1 MSIEYPTSD
10 LQIDLKGA
18 WNEEKYGKV
27 IDLHHSEAISNLFT
41 TKIIAYMP
49 NPSKEADINKLN
61 NKEISLQIKTKEHN
75 EDKSQGR
82 RFISG
87 LVSSVRRIHYA
98 PIPQGKMHN
107 KYNYTQDKLLYS
119 KTAIANPTNFP
130 IHTFAKSLNT
140 SGSLLTQYSL
150 NYLAQ
155 NSFNPISIVNKYASS
170 HFCYELTIQP
180 KLHLLGLR
188 KGPNRIFFKDE
199 GINIIDDVIKV
210 VLDQHCIQYELSIE
224 GQSDMKAKS
233 CVQYNETDLQFV
245 ERLLTSNNLCYFFT
259 HEENKHMMIITN
271 KENSFPKIEKKIK
284 HGSEIAHQT
293 TDCFHEVNLIYN
305 NVPTKF
311 NTSVIAYEP
320 SYDFDNKIETKDHES
335 PHESMDQELNLKSES
350 TNYQAEK
357 AEASKIEQDVKTRAR
372 VEQVF
377 AQVLTAQLGSAPDTI
392 AGGIIAL
399 DGKAFEKYEDKE
411 YLVYQTN
418 IHINLEEK
426 SLSQD
431 SPTNVSYISN
441 TALQANDFK
450 SISQK
455 KDVVTQMVIE
465 QEIIAIKKNSLC
477 TPFLGIEPRYT
488 PIGDHPAIVVDN
500 KDGTS
505 EEKDP
510 KLEKEYVYV
519 KLLLWNQ
526 EQAITKA
533 FLYSSQTSFS
543 IPRPGTPVSVRF
555 VQNTKGE
562 DIAFISN
569 VMYPAP
575 YFQTEEE
582 LTKTLYAT
590 YYNRKV
596 EMDYNSIAYQDKK
609 DKQEITVEARKDL
622 KEYVRERHVEM
633 IGAEDKQE
641 ENKVDHADRESLYSE
656 SEAKDND
663 KKVFILK
670 KGDHRLYIK
679 EGNSESKLKKG
690 DRKYTLEEGS
700 DFLTL
705 NKGNITISV
714 KDGSISIDSSKD
726 ITFTSKAKITLDA
739 KGGIELTTIKDVNV
753 NGQNINSTAKV
764 KQTLEGVQIAVNGSA
779 MTDIKGG
786 IIGLN
791 K

>member
-1 MSIEYPTSD
+1 MSIEYITSD

-18 WNEEKYGKV
+18 WNEEKHGKV
-27 IDLHHSEAISNLFT
+27 IDFYHSEAISNLFT
-41 TKIIAYMP
+41 TKIILYMP
-49 NPSKEADINKLN
+49 DPSKEADISKLN
-61 NKEISLQIKTKEHN
+61 NKDISLQIKTKEHN
-75 EDKSQGR
+75 EDKLQDR

-87 LVSSVRRIHYA
+87 VVSSVRRIHYA
-98 PIPQGKMHN
+98 PIAQGKRNHFSGQRLGAPTPSNLSMHAMA
-107 KYNYTQDKLLYS
+107 QG
-119 KTAIANPTNFP
+119 
-130 IHTFAKSLNT
+130 LNT
-140 SGSLLTQYSL
+140 GMSLLTQYGL
-150 NYLAQ
+150 NYLSNA
-155 NSFNPISIVNKYASS
+155 SFGPKSTFNKYSSS
-170 HFCYELTIQP
+170 HFCYELTVQP

-210 VLDQHCIQYELSIE
+210 VLDEHSVQHEFLIE
-224 GQSDMKAKS
+224 GQSDMKVKS

-245 ERLLTSNNLCYFFT
+245 ERLLTINNLCYFFN
-259 HEENKHMMIITN
+259 HEENKHTMLITN
-271 KENSFPKIEKKIK
+271 KENSFPKVAKKIK
-284 HGSEIAHQT
+284 HGSEMAHHT
-293 TDCFHEVNLIYN
+293 TDCFHEINLVYN

-311 NTSVIAYEP
+311 NTSVIAYET
-320 SYDFDNKIETKDHES
+320 SYDFENKIETKDHDS
-335 PHESMDQELNLKSES
+335 QHERMDQELSLKSES
-350 TNYQAEK
+350 NNYQAEK
-357 AEASKIEQDVKTRAR
+357 AEASKIEQDVKARAR
-372 VEQVF
+372 VEQAF
-377 AQVLTAQLGSAPDTI
+377 AQVLIAQLGSAPDTY
-392 AGGIIAL
+392 AGSIISL

-426 SLSQD
+426 ILSQD
-431 SPTNVSYISN
+431 KPNNVAEYANNILNIASQTKPTSEVIH
-441 TALQANDFK
+441 K
-450 SISQK
+450 K
-455 KDVVTQMVIE
+455 KDVITYMAIE
-465 QEIIAIKKNSLC
+465 QNMIAIKKNALC
-477 TPFLGIEPRYT
+477 TPMLGIEPRYA

-500 KDGTS
+500 KDGS
-505 EEKDP
+505 ADEKDP
-510 KLEKEYVYV
+510 KLQKEYVYV
-519 KLLLWNQ
+519 KMLLWDQ
-526 EQAITKA
+526 EHAVTKA
-533 FLYSSQTSFS
+533 FLYSAQTSFS

-562 DIAFISN
+562 DMAFISN

-575 YFQTEEE
+575 YFQSEDE

-622 KEYVRERHVEM
+622 KEYIRSRHVEM

-641 ENKVDHADRESLYSE
+641 EAKVDHADRNSLYSE
-656 SEAKDND
+656 SEAKDDD

-670 KGDHRLYIK
+670 KGNHRLYIQ
-679 EGNSESKLKKG
+679 EGDSEAKIKKG
-690 DRKYTLEEGS
+690 DRKYTLEEGN

-714 KDGSISIDSSKD
+714 SDGSISIDSSKD
-726 ITFTSKAKITLDA
+726 ITLTSKAKIILDA
-739 KGGIELTTIKDVNV
+739 QGGIDLNSMNDVSI
-753 NGQNINSTAKV
+753 NGKNITSTAKV
-764 KQTLEGVQIAVNGSA
+764 KQSLEGVQIAVNGSA

>member
-18 WNEEKYGKV
+18 WNEEKHGKV
-27 IDLHHSEAISNLFT
+27 IDFHHYEAISNLFT
-41 TKIIAYMP
+41 TKIILYIP
-49 NPSKEADINKLN
+49 DPSKEADITKLN

-75 EDKSQGR
+75 ENKLVDR
-82 RFISG
+82 RFVSG
-87 LVSSVRRIHYA
+87 VVSSVRRIHYA
-98 PIPQGKMHN
+98 PIAQGKMHGHYSQN
-107 KYNYTQDKLLYS
+107 KLLSS
-119 KTAIANPTNFP
+119 KLSITSSLNLPMHAL
-130 IHTFAKSLNT
+130 AKGLNT
-140 SGSLLTQYSL
+140 SGSLLTQYNL
-150 NYLAQ
+150 NYLA
-155 NSFNPISIVNKYASS
+155 NNTFEPTSTINKYASS

-188 KGPNRIFFKDE
+188 KAPNRIFFKDE

-210 VLDQHCIQYELSIE
+210 VLDEHGIQRELAIE
-224 GQSDMKAKS
+224 GQGDMKVKA
-233 CVQYNETDLQFV
+233 CIQYNETDLQFI

-259 HEENKHMMIITN
+259 HEEGKHTMVISN
-271 KENSFPKIEKKIK
+271 KESGFPKVDKKIK
-284 HGSEIAHQT
+284 HGSEVAHHT

-311 NTSVIAYEP
+311 NSSVIAYEP
-320 SYDFDNKIETKDHES
+320 SYDFENKIEAKDHES
-335 PHESMDQELNLKSES
+335 PHENMDQELNLKSES

-357 AEASKIEQDVKTRAR
+357 AEASKIDQDVKARSR
-372 VEQVF
+372 VEQAF
-377 AQVLTAQLGSAPDTI
+377 SQVLTAQLGSAPDAF
-392 AGGIIAL
+392 AGGVISL
-399 DGKAFEKYEDKE
+399 DGKAFEKYSDKE

-418 IHINLEEK
+418 LHIYLEEK

-431 SPTNVSYISN
+431 LPTNVSHIGKDIPN
-441 TALQANDFK
+441 IEQKIAH
-450 SISQK
+450 ISQK
-455 KDVVTQMVIE
+455 KDTLTQMSIE
-465 QEIIAIKKNSLC
+465 QEIIAIKKSSLC
-477 TPFLGIEPRYT
+477 LPLLGIEPRHT

-500 KDGTS
+500 KDGS
-505 EEKDP
+505 KEEKDP
-510 KLEKEYVYV
+510 KLAKEYVYV
-519 KLLLWNQ
+519 KLFLWDQ
-526 EQAITKA
+526 EHAIIKA

-582 LTKTLYAT
+582 VTKTLYAT

-622 KEYVRERHVEM
+622 KEYVRARHIEM

-656 SEAKDND
+656 SEAKDDD

-670 KGDHRLYIK
+670 KGNHRLYIK
-679 EGNSESKLKKG
+679 EGDSESKLKKG
-690 DRKYTLEEGS
+690 DRKYTIEEGN
-700 DFLTL
+700 DELTL

-714 KDGSISIDSSKD
+714 KDGSISIESSKD
-726 ITFTSKAKITLDA
+726 ISLKSKAKITLDA
-739 KGGIELTTIKDVNV
+739 QGGIELNTLKDVSIS
-753 NGQNINSTAKV
+753 GQNINSAAKV
-764 KQTLEGVQIAVNGSA
+764 KHSLEGVQVAVSGSA